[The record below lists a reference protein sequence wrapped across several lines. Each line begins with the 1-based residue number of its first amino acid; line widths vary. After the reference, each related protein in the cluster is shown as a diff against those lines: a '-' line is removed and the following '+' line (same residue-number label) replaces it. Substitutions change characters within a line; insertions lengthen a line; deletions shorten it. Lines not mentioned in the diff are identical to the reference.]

1 MLALRPTV
9 ILTGFEPFDNADTNP
24 SWLAARALHGRQIVR
39 HRIVAAQLPTAFHAS
54 AQQLAGLVAL
64 HRPALVLCL
73 GLAAGRTAISLE
85 RVAINVNDARIPD
98 NAGEQPV
105 DTPVVPDGPDA
116 YFTRMPV
123 KAMLLAIRG
132 AGVDG
137 ELSNTAGTFVCNHVF
152 YALMHLLATRR
163 GHKQTRGGFI
173 HLPCLPE
180 QAAAQGVGAGMA
192 LDDMVL
198 GLKAA
203 IRAALE
209 HTGKGDITLAAGTTH

>member
-1 MLALRPTV
+1 MFALRPTV
-9 ILTGFEPFDNADTNP
+9 LLTGFEPFDNADTNP

-39 HRIVAAQLPTAFHAS
+39 HRIVAAQLPTAFNAS

-132 AGVDG
+132 TGVDG
-137 ELSNTAGTFVCNHVF
+137 ELSNTAGTFVCNHIF
-152 YALMHLLATRR
+152 YFRCPFQMT
-163 GHKQTRGGFI
+163 KTEFI
-173 HLPCLPE
+173 KTLP
-180 QAAAQGVGAGMA
+180 
-192 LDDMVL
+192 
-198 GLKAA
+198 KHW
-203 IRAALE
+203 I
-209 HTGKGDITLAAGTTH
+209 